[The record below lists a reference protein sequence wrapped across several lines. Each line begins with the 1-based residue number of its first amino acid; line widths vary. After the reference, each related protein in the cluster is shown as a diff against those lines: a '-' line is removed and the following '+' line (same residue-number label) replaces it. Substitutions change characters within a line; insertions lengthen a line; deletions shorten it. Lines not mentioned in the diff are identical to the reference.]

1 MAPRRRI
8 NPLGAR
14 MAAPSEPPRPRTLTE
29 ALRAMSTDELAAL
42 LTARPDL
49 LEPVPEDIAELA
61 SRSTTSA
68 SISYAIDQLNCW
80 LRTVAEAL
88 AALPD
93 PSSAGDL
100 ETILSSSPAHVAA
113 ALQQL
118 RERALLWGHNDQLH
132 LVRPVREAFE
142 PYPGG
147 LAPPS
152 ARPMSDEQID
162 AALEASGAEAR
173 VVLERLLWSP
183 TGALRHADR
192 TVTVASASSPIERLL
207 SRQLLRPLDSE
218 TVIIPREVSWR
229 LRGSRFTPE
238 PVATEPPAITGRH
251 LDPTRVNQAAAGAA
265 FALLH
270 DIELLAQRLESVPHK
285 LLRAGGLA
293 NRDVAALA
301 QHLGADPAHAVF
313 VIECAA
319 AARLVAPAG
328 SAALLPTAGYDQ
340 WLGWD
345 AATRWQRVAEAWL
358 AADRFF
364 ARSAA
369 ASGHPLGPEAH
380 APLAA
385 GLRLTV
391 LRLIA
396 EAEQGTMLDLEQ
408 LAAAVAWHR
417 PRLSQGRP
425 TALELAQWTWRE
437 ASWLGLAALNAVSS
451 FARAPL
457 RPGQPLPAE
466 LAELFPAPVTNFMI
480 QTDLTAVT
488 AGPLE
493 HTVAAELRMLA
504 DQESRGGGGVYRFSA
519 NSLRRAFDLGWSADD
534 LQLWLEKH
542 STTGVPQ
549 PLRYLVGDVAR
560 RHDSIRV
567 GPAGSYVRMA
577 DQAQAAA
584 LLAHP
589 AAADLGLRAIA
600 PGVLVAAVDE
610 HELVPLLRELGH
622 NPAIENGAGEVVVT
636 RPTRRAAPLPEPEKP
651 VASAAAMA
659 ADLLARERRQ
669 RVNGQPASTATAE
682 GTVAQLRSATG
693 AALPVRI
700 VYVSADGSR
709 AERELAPVE
718 LTAGAVRAVDRHSA
732 QIVTIPLARI
742 ASVLP
747 ASRRT

>member
-1 MAPRRRI
+1 
-8 NPLGAR
+8 
-14 MAAPSEPPRPRTLTE
+14 MAAPSEPSRPRTLTE
-29 ALRAMSTDELAAL
+29 ALRAMSADELATL
-42 LTARPDL
+42 LSARPDL
-49 LEPVPEDIAELA
+49 LEPIPEDITELA

-68 SISYAIDQLNCW
+68 SINHVIDQLNCW

-93 PSSAGDL
+93 PAAAGDL
-100 ETILSSSPAHVAA
+100 ETMLGSSPAHVGAA
-113 ALQQL
+113 VQQL
-118 RERALLWGHNDQLH
+118 REHGLLWGHNDQMH

-152 ARPMSDEQID
+152 ARPMSNEQID
-162 AALEASGAEAR
+162 AALQASGAEAR
-173 VVLERLLWSP
+173 LVLERLLWSP
-183 TGALRHADR
+183 TGSVRHADR
-192 TVTVASASSPIERLL
+192 KVTVASASSPIERLL

-218 TVIIPREVSWR
+218 TVIIPREVAWR
-229 LRGSRFTPE
+229 LRGARFAPE
-238 PVATEPPAITGRH
+238 PVPTEAPVITGRH
-251 LDPTRVNQAAAGAA
+251 RDPDRVDQAAAGAA

-270 DIELLAQRLESVPHK
+270 DIELLAHRLESVPHK

-293 NRDVAALA
+293 NRDVTALA

-328 SAALLPTAGYDQ
+328 SAALLPTADYDQ
-340 WLGWD
+340 WLGCD
-345 AATRWQRVAEAWL
+345 APTRWRLVAEAWL
-358 AADRFF
+358 SADRFF
-364 ARSAA
+364 ARSAVA
-369 ASGHPLGPEAH
+369 GGHPLGQEAH
-380 APLAA
+380 APSAA
-385 GLRLTV
+385 DLRLTV
-391 LRLIA
+391 LQLIA
-396 EAEQGTMLDLEQ
+396 AAERGTVLDLEQ

-417 PRLSQGRP
+417 PRLGQGP
-425 TALELAQWTWRE
+425 LTALELVQWTWRE
-437 ASWLGLAALNAVSS
+437 GSWLGVTALNAVSS
-451 FARAPL
+451 FARVPL
-457 RPGQPLPAE
+457 RPGQPMPAE
-466 LAELFPAPVTNFMI
+466 LAALFPAPVADFMI

-493 HTVAAELRMLA
+493 HTVAAELQILA

-534 LQLWLEKH
+534 VQLWLERH

-567 GPAGSYVRMA
+567 GPAGSYVRLS

-589 AAADLGLRAIA
+589 AAADLGLHAVA

-610 HELVPLLRELGH
+610 HELVPLLQELGH
-622 NPAIENGAGEVVVT
+622 NPAVENGAGEVVVT
-636 RPTRRAAPLPEPEKP
+636 RPSRRTTPPPEPEKP
-651 VASAAAMA
+651 VASAAAVA
-659 ADLLARERRQ
+659 ADLLAQERRH
-669 RVNGQPASTATAE
+669 RVNGQRASAATTDS
-682 GTVAQLRSATG
+682 TVAQLRSATG
-693 AALPVRI
+693 AALPVRV

-709 AERELAPVE
+709 AERELAPLE

-742 ASVLP
+742 ASVVP

>member
-1 MAPRRRI
+1 
-8 NPLGAR
+8 
-14 MAAPSEPPRPRTLTE
+14 
-29 ALRAMSTDELAAL
+29 MSAGELATFL
-42 LTARPDL
+42 KARPDL
-49 LEPVPEDIAELA
+49 LDPVPEDIAELA

-68 SISYAIDQLNCW
+68 SISLAVDQLNCW

-93 PSSAGDL
+93 PASAGDL
-100 ETILSSSPAHVAA
+100 EAMLGTSPVPLGAA
-113 ALQQL
+113 IQQL
-118 RERALLWGHNDQLH
+118 RERGLLWGHNDRLH

-183 TGALRHADR
+183 TGTIRHADR
-192 TVTVASASSPIERLL
+192 NVRVGSSTSSPIERLL
-207 SRQLLRPLDSE
+207 SHQLLRPLDSE
-218 TVIIPREVSWR
+218 TLIIPREVAWR
-229 LRGSRFTPE
+229 LRGARFAPE
-238 PVATEPPAITGRH
+238 PVPTEPPVITGRH
-251 LDPTRVNQAAAGAA
+251 RDPDRVDQAAAGAA

-270 DIELLAQRLESVPHK
+270 DIELLADRVESVSHK

-293 NRDVAALA
+293 NRDVTALA
-301 QHLGADPAHAVF
+301 QHLGADAAHAVF

-319 AARLVAPAG
+319 AARLVAPAASG
-328 SAALLPTAGYDQ
+328 ALLPTADYDQ
-340 WLGWD
+340 WLGCD
-345 AATRWQRVAEAWL
+345 ASTRWRLVAEAWL

-364 ARSAA
+364 ARSAEA
-369 ASGHPLGPEAH
+369 GGHPLGQEAH
-380 APLAA
+380 APSAP

-391 LRLIA
+391 LQLVADAGR
-396 EAEQGTMLDLEQ
+396 GTALDLEQ
-408 LAAAVAWHR
+408 LAAAAAWHR
-417 PRLSQGRP
+417 PRLSQGPP

-437 ASWLGLAALNAVSS
+437 ASWLGLTALNAVSS
-451 FARAPL
+451 FARVPL
-457 RPGQPLPAE
+457 RPDQPMPAE
-466 LAELFPAPVTNFMI
+466 LTELFPAPVVGFVI

-519 NSLRRAFDLGWSADD
+519 NSLRRAFNLGWSAEDV
-534 LQLWLEKH
+534 QLWLEQH
-542 STTGVPQ
+542 SRTGVPQ

-560 RHDSIRV
+560 RHGSIRV
-567 GPAGSYVRMA
+567 GPAGSFVRMA

-589 AAADLGLRAIA
+589 AAADLGLRAVA
-600 PGVLVAAVDE
+600 PEVLVAAVDE
-610 HELVPLLRELGH
+610 EELVPLLRELGH
-622 NPAIENGAGEVVVT
+622 NPAVENSAGEVVVM
-636 RPTRRAAPLPEPEKP
+636 RPSRRTTPSPEPDKP
-651 VASAAAMA
+651 VASAAAVA
-659 ADLLARERRQ
+659 ADLLARERR
-669 RVNGQPASTATAE
+669 RRGNGQPGIAATTE

-693 AALPVRI
+693 AALPVRV

-709 AERELAPVE
+709 VERELAPLE
-718 LTAGAVRAVDRHSA
+718 LTAGAVRAVDRASA

-742 ASVLP
+742 ASVIP